1 MSKFIVGVT
10 GGIGAGKSAATD
22 RFIEL
27 GISVVDADIVAREV
41 VEPGSATLNAIAE
54 AFGTEILL
62 EDGGLNRSKMRE
74 LVFNDGAAKLKLNAI
89 IHPAIRTEML
99 SQLQNTSSAYVI
111 LSAPLLLENK
121 LEKYVDQVVVVDV
134 PESVQVQR
142 ASSRDG
148 VDSAQIKAIMAS
160 QCNRQQRLE
169 KADYI
174 LDNTGKLEDLQE
186 KVERLHQT
194 FLENVGSHT

>member
-62 EDGGLNRSKMRE
+62 QDGGLNRSKMRE
-74 LVFNDGAAKLKLNAI
+74 LVFNDEAAKLKLNAI

-99 SQLQNTSSAYVI
+99 SQLQNASSAYVI

-148 VDSAQIKAIMAS
+148 VDSEQIKAIMAS

-194 FLENVGSHT
+194 FLANVGSHT